1 MLATRRG
8 SVRDNVENGSTSK
21 LETRPE
27 QCLATLCAQS
37 DKPQCTGLQGSEL
50 QATARTV
57 SGSESPPRAV
67 SAAAVRIPGRGRRD
81 LSGSGEKFKHLL
93 RHQASNF
100 RGRRE
105 RATEWIRRERPP
117 HDAVCV
123 QRRCVPCRRDALRQP
138 RPVEGSLQA
147 RLARSAYGGWP
158 QGDVSLLAVVWFIV
172 SAVLGSVVPVD
183 ERFFCSE
190 LCRAGSPETPI
201 LIFKRV
207 VRVCVSECVC
217 VCV

>member
-1 MLATRRG
+1 MA
-8 SVRDNVENGSTSK
+8 
-21 LETRPE
+21 
-27 QCLATLCAQS
+27 
-37 DKPQCTGLQGSEL
+37 EL

-207 VRVCVSECVC
+207 VCVCVCVCLCVFVCVCVCVYKRVVRVCVSECVC